1 MKKLIVLLLAM
12 MMLVSAGCGAKKD
25 APEEKP
31 GESVESLFTEGTFE
45 GTGKGHNGEI
55 KVAVTFSKDRIEKI
69 EVLDHKE
76 SLGIFEAPVDKIPKE
91 IIEEQSLTADLIAG
105 ATVTSKGL
113 LEAIENACI
122 AAGANVEALK
132 KAEENKETEG
142 EAVTHETDI
151 VVVGGGI
158 AGLSAAMEALEL
170 GAKVILVEKMPIVGG
185 STTRSGG
192 KILAAGTD
200 IQKEHGIE
208 DSAEAFG
215 DFLLEVGENQ
225 VDEEYVRLV
234 AEKSNENFEWL
245 MEYGV
250 EFADDIE
257 PLHSTISPARGHYT
271 ANLSG
276 AGMIT
281 PLEKAFLAAGGTILY
296 ETPAVELLKEGDKVV
311 GIKATNPDKD
321 DITIKATSVILAT
334 GGFNHNEEMMK
345 TYIPFLKKYTSN
357 VGLGNSGDGI
367 TMAQAVGARLLMR
380 EAGIN
385 LTVNGGTY
393 YGYGEEFKGLFVNP
407 NGERFIDESIFHF
420 TRTRVMMDLGINEMY
435 AITTE
440 YNDRIGKA
448 MEMGVAFEADSVEAL
463 GELIKAKNL
472 AETVS
477 RYNELAEKGKD
488 EDFNKDASFMK
499 AVEGEKYYAL
509 YMGMSSS
516 GTFGGIDTDL
526 QGRVYSEDG
535 AIIEGLYAAGETASG
550 RVLYKEYP
558 GSGTAIMCFLT
569 FGREAGRHAAENL
582 K

>member
-1 MKKLIVLLLAM
+1 MKKLIVLLLTM
-12 MMLVSAGCGAKKD
+12 MMLVSAGCGAKNE
-25 APEEKP
+25 APEETP
-31 GESVESLFTEGTFE
+31 GTAAESLFTEGTFE

-55 KVAVTFSKDRIEKI
+55 KVAVTFTTDRIEKI

-91 IIEEQSLTADLIAG
+91 VLEEQSLTADLVAG
-105 ATVTSKGL
+105 ATVTSEGL

-122 AAGANVEALK
+122 AAGADIESLK
-132 KAEENKETEG
+132 KAEAGQETEG
-142 EAVTHETDI
+142 EVVTHETDI
-151 VVVGGGI
+151 VVVGAGI
-158 AGLSAAMEALEL
+158 AGLSAAMEAVEL

-200 IQKEHGIE
+200 IQKAHGIE

-215 DFLLEVGENQ
+215 DFLMEVGENQ
-225 VDEEYVRLV
+225 VDEDYVRLI
-234 AEKSNENFEWL
+234 AEKSNENLEWL
-245 MEYGV
+245 IEHGV

-281 PLEKAFLAAGGTILY
+281 PLEEEFLAAGGTILY
-296 ETPAVELLKEGDKVV
+296 ETPAVELLTEGDKVI

-321 DITIKATSVILAT
+321 DITIKAESVILAT
-334 GGFNHNEEMMK
+334 GGFNHNEEMME
-345 TYIPFLKKYTSN
+345 TYIPFLKNYTSN

-367 TMAQAVGARLLMR
+367 TMAKAVGAKLLMR

-407 NGERFIDESIFHF
+407 EGERFMDESVFHF
-420 TRTRVMMDLGINEMY
+420 TRTRILMDHGINEMY

-440 YNDRIGKA
+440 YNDRIGKS
-448 MEMGVAFEADSVEAL
+448 MEMGLAFEADSVEAL
-463 GELIKAKNL
+463 SELIGAEKL
-472 AETVS
+472 SETVT
-477 RYNELAEKGKD
+477 RYNELAEAG
-488 EDFNKDASFMK
+488 EDADFGKDASFMK
-499 AVEGEKYYAL
+499 PVEGEKYYAL

-535 AIIEGLYAAGETASG
+535 SIIEGLYAAGETASG

-569 FGREAGRHAAENL
+569 FGREAGRHAAEAL

>member
-1 MKKLIVLLLAM
+1 M
-12 MMLVSAGCGAKKD
+12 
-25 APEEKP
+25 
-31 GESVESLFTEGTFE
+31 ES
-45 GTGKGHNGEI
+45 
-55 KVAVTFSKDRIEKI
+55 
-69 EVLDHKE
+69 
-76 SLGIFEAPVDKIPKE
+76 
-91 IIEEQSLTADLIAG
+91 
-105 ATVTSKGL
+105 
-113 LEAIENACI
+113 
-122 AAGANVEALK
+122 
-132 KAEENKETEG
+132 
-142 EAVTHETDI
+142 
-151 VVVGGGI
+151 
-158 AGLSAAMEALEL
+158 LEL

-245 MEYGV
+245 MEHGV

-311 GIKATNPDKD
+311 GIKATNPNKD

-407 NGERFIDESIFHF
+407 DGERFMDESIFHF
-420 TRTRVMMDLGINEMY
+420 TRTRVLMDLGINEMY

-463 GELIKAKNL
+463 GDLIKAKNL